1 FRGGPAGPNPE
12 SRGSPMRSA
21 HLRFALRAP
30 RNDGALC
37 YSQPSLAPLEAF
49 QILEALALVAG
60 AAEIELLDVL
70 IVAQLV
76 RGAVEHDLALIN
88 DVAMACDRQRGAR
101 VLLDQQDGDA
111 EVAIDLL
118 DDREHLLHQERR
130 QAHRWLVHQDHLRA
144 RHQRTAD
151 REHLLL

>member
-1 FRGGPAGPNPE
+1 PDGGGIDAAEALGISGRLHCLAQDGGQAGKQLGFALLGIAGFFRVVVISHGLAPRTSFRGGPAGPNPE

-76 RGAVEHDLALIN
+76 RGAVEH
-88 DVAMACDRQRGAR
+88 
-101 VLLDQQDGDA
+101 
-111 EVAIDLL
+111 
-118 DDREHLLHQERR
+118 
-130 QAHRWLVHQDHLRA
+130 
-144 RHQRTAD
+144 
-151 REHLLL
+151 